1 MITGYVI
8 IRDQTIIV
16 DGAKI
21 FSEKIS
27 LGEFLLQ
34 AYDHLKIDY
43 PKFYK
48 MDNLSRL
55 GFLAAELLLSRHP
68 IDAYS
73 PSETGVIL
81 SNSNSS
87 LDTDL
92 KYLAASKKM
101 ASPALFV
108 YTLPNIV
115 VGEICIR
122 HKVKGENAF
131 FVSKMFDAD
140 LLTDYVDMLF
150 QSDVAR
156 ACLAGWVDVLEEQH
170 EVLLY
175 LTEKN
180 TAGTAGEE
188 ADRLLE
194 LYKKEIWNN

>member
-1 MITGYVI
+1 LIKGYVI
-8 IRDQTIIV
+8 IRDHTIIL
-16 DGAKI
+16 DGARI
-21 FSEKIS
+21 FSEKLS
-27 LGEFLLQ
+27 LGEFLLR

-55 GFLAAELLLSRHP
+55 GFLAAELLLREHP
-68 IDAYS
+68 IDAHSYA
-73 PSETGVIL
+73 ETAVVL

-87 LDTDL
+87 LDSDL

-122 HKVKGENAF
+122 HRIKGENAF
-131 FVSKMFDAD
+131 FVSKQFDPD

-150 QSDVAR
+150 QSDAAQ
-156 ACLAGWVDVLEEQH
+156 ACLAGWVDVLEEH
-170 EVLLY
+170 HDVLLY
-175 LTEKN
+175 LAEKR
-180 TAGTAGEE
+180 TAGTTREE
-188 ADRLLE
+188 ADRLWE